1 MSPGQTD
8 LPASRGAAYMR
19 MSAEHQHLFAS
30 HQMDVI
36 REYAKR
42 RGMQIVKEY
51 SDEDQSG
58 VNDRGREI

>member
-1 MSPGQTD
+1 MPTKH
-8 LPASRGAAYMR
+8 L
-19 MSAEHQHLFAS
+19 QHLPS

-36 REYAKR
+36 RDYAKR